1 MNEFP
6 VAKDAFDET
15 PKGQYPMPSEA
26 DVEAAAFAV
35 GAGLGKSQ
43 KLVDEANAAINQ
55 VEGMRALLIKV
66 CTHYKVPAESID
78 AIRAGS
84 PEAVVKTFKDAEHF
98 IERYLTERGELEQS
112 HTLRAR
118 AKMLLQQFA
127 VKRAAA
133 KRRIKD
139 AMAFKSRREQR
150 RAK

>member
-1 MNEFP
+1 MLFR
-6 VAKDAFDET
+6 
-15 PKGQYPMPSEA
+15 S
-26 DVEAAAFAV
+26 
-35 GAGLGKSQ
+35 
-43 KLVDEANAAINQ
+43 
-55 VEGMRALLIKV
+55 
-66 CTHYKVPAESID
+66 
-78 AIRAGS
+78 
-84 PEAVVKTFKDAEHF
+84 EHF